1 MSTLTEAQILISD
14 AREAIESVGE
24 CCPAYVSFEK
34 ESYTLSC
41 EQIKT
46 IARALY
52 LADCELDEFIN
63 KKI

>member
-1 MSTLTEAQILISD
+1 MSILTEAQELLSN
-14 AREAIESVGE
+14 AREILEEVGE
-24 CCPAYVSFEK
+24 CCPAYVSFER
-34 ESYTLSC
+34 ESYTLTC
-41 EQIKT
+41 EQIKI